1 MQTETN
7 DFAVILA
14 AGRGT
19 RMKSTLAKVLHPLLG
34 RPMVGHVVD
43 AAKAAG
49 LRPILVVHHQE
60 DAVREALGDDGVS
73 FARQLETRGT
83 GDAVA
88 SALSAL
94 PSEGTVVVLS
104 GDAPLVTAK
113 TIGDL
118 REFHGDAAVTVLSC
132 ALTDGA
138 HYGRLERRSDGS
150 PWRIVES
157 KECTA
162 EQLTITEINTGVY
175 CFDIAWL
182 RTALPMLQP
191 HEHKAEIYLTDV
203 VELASSEGRCKA
215 VIHPSFDE
223 VQGVNDRW
231 ELACARRQLQARI
244 VERHGRAGVDFAA
257 PETVVVDASVDLAP
271 DVTIGAG
278 VVLRGATQIGVGS
291 TIGAHCEIT
300 DSTIGPDVRIE
311 SFSSLDSAVVESGAV
326 IGPYARLRPGSV
338 VGESAKVGNFVEM
351 KQSRLGEG
359 AKANHLSYIGDA
371 TIGAGANIGAGTI
384 TCNYDGF
391 SKNETVVGDAAFIG
405 SNAALVAP
413 VTIGAGAIVGAGSVV
428 TKDVP
433 DGAVAIAR
441 GQQDNLEGA
450 AERFRAR
457 KARGPK

>member
-1 MQTETN
+1 MQTENN

-60 DAVREALGDDGVS
+60 DAVREALAGDDVV
-73 FARQLETRGT
+73 FARQQETRGT

-104 GDAPLVTAK
+104 GDAPLVTSE
-113 TIGDL
+113 TVGDL
-118 REFHGDAAVTVLSC
+118 RQSHGDAAVTVLTC
-132 ALTDGA
+132 ALPDGA
-138 HYGRLERRSDGS
+138 HYGRLERRADGS

-157 KECTA
+157 KECTP
-162 EQLTITEINTGVY
+162 EQLAITEVNTGVY

-182 RTALPMLQP
+182 RTVLPTLQP
-191 HEHKAEIYLTDV
+191 HAHKAEIYLTDV
-203 VELASSEGRCKA
+203 VELASDEGRCKA

-244 VERHGRAGVDFAA
+244 VERHGRAGVDFVA
-257 PETVVVDASVDLAP
+257 PETVVVDTTVELAA
-271 DVTIGAG
+271 DVTVGPG
-278 VVLRGATQIGVGS
+278 VVLRGATRIGSGATV
-291 TIGAHCEIT
+291 GAHCEIA
-300 DSTIGPDVRIE
+300 DSTIGPEARIE
-311 SFSSLDSAVVESGAV
+311 SFSSLDSALVESKAV
-326 IGPYARLRPGSV
+326 IGPYARLRPGSS

-351 KQSRLGEG
+351 KKSRLGAG

-371 TIGAGANIGAGTI
+371 TVGAGANIGAGTI

-391 SKNETVVGDAAFIG
+391 SKSETVIGEAAFIG

-413 VTIGAGAIVGAGSVV
+413 VTIGADSIVGAGSVV

-441 GQQDNLEGA
+441 GQQQNLEGA
-450 AERFRAR
+450 AERFRSR
-457 KARGPK
+457 KARDST